1 MIQYSIITYH
11 HPARH
16 EILRSYSSYD
26 WKPVPFYQP
35 LPCAG
40 LLGKFFFTR
49 DWNLS
54 ICLDDDW
61 VPIGFLFISA
71 RIWPPRYSQSD
82 IYAFLIHT
90 FFVLPAWTLTTS
102 LLHIFMCHW
111 HLSAHRDVTGVTYGC
126 KSSAKLLCFH
136 WMPAAF
142 WHRQRAPPGLLSWTQ
157 LTISQLVNY
166 TKVRS
171 FRCRDFMKG
180 LILLFV
186 HTSLSVFWIWGVKN
200 TFMNLNFDWK
210 QKKDQ
215 RWIKT
220 EEIAPDSMKTM
231 DLSDLDSVFSAVRY
245 RYLEIPW

>member
-16 EILRSYSSYD
+16 EILKSYSSYD

-40 LLGKFFFTR
+40 LLCKFFFTG

-54 ICLDDDW
+54 ICFDDDW

-71 RIWPPRYSQSD
+71 TIWPPRYSQSD
-82 IYAFLIHT
+82 IYPFLIDT
-90 FFVLPAWTLTTS
+90 FFVLPVTLQS
-102 LLHIFMCHW
+102 SHCLDSDHIPSPHFHVCHW

-126 KSSAKLLCFH
+126 KGSAKLLCFH
-136 WMPAAF
+136 WMPVAF

-171 FRCRDFMKG
+171 FRCKDFMKG

-186 HTSLSVFWIWGVKN
+186 HTSLSVVLIWGVKN

-210 QKKDQ
+210 QKKSKMNKN
-215 RWIKT
+215 RR
-220 EEIAPDSMKTM
+220 DS
-231 DLSDLDSVFSAVRY
+231 
-245 RYLEIPW
+245 PW